1 MRSMRGVAI
10 SSQELEAHLRA
21 YEEAL
26 SAFDAERTAELWG
39 VPGTIVSDSFV
50 GSLDS
55 REAMAAG
62 LQQSYP
68 LYQRLGLHHV
78 AHETLERVDLTD
90 RLLRVRVR
98 WLFYDAA
105 GDVLTD
111 GHYEYLLRR
120 EDEGLR
126 TYVAVAI
133 DEQEKL
139 AQLARRQGIDLE

>member
-1 MRSMRGVAI
+1 VAV
-10 SSQELEAHLRA
+10 SNEELEAHLRA
-21 YEEAL
+21 YQDAL
-26 SAFDAERTAELWG
+26 SAFDAKRSAELWG
-39 VPGTIVSDSFV
+39 VPGTIVSDTFV
-50 GSLDS
+50 GSLNTH
-55 REAMAAG
+55 EAMAAG

-78 AHETLERVDLTD
+78 DHETLERVDLTE
-90 RLLRVRVR
+90 RLLRIRVR

-105 GDVLTD
+105 GQLLTD

-120 EDEGLR
+120 DDEGLR

-139 AQLARRQGIDLE
+139 IQLAQRQGIDLR

>member
-1 MRSMRGVAI
+1 VAV
-10 SSQELEAHLRA
+10 SNEELEAHLRA
-21 YEEAL
+21 YQDAL
-26 SAFDAERTAELWG
+26 SAFDSKRSAELWG
-39 VPGTIVSDSFV
+39 VPGTIVSDTFV
-50 GSLDS
+50 GSLDT

-68 LYQRLGLHHV
+68 FYQRLGLHHV
-78 AHETLERVDLTD
+78 DHETLERVDLTE
-90 RLLRVRVR
+90 RLLRIRVR

-105 GDVLTD
+105 GQLLTD

-120 EDEGLR
+120 DDEGLR

-139 AQLARRQGIDLE
+139 IQLAQRQGIDLG

>member
-1 MRSMRGVAI
+1 VGV
-10 SSQELEAHLRA
+10 SDEELEAHLRA
-21 YEEAL
+21 YEDAL
-26 SAFDAERTAELWG
+26 SAFDAKGTAELWG
-39 VPGTIVSDSFV
+39 VPGTIVSDTFV

-78 AHETLERVDLTD
+78 AHETPERADLTD
-90 RLLRVRVR
+90 RLLRIRIR
-98 WLFYDAA
+98 WLFYNAA
-105 GDVLTD
+105 GELLTD

-120 EDEGLR
+120 DDDGLR

-133 DEQEKL
+133 DEQAKL
-139 AQLARRQGIDLE
+139 TELARRKGIDLGWS

>member
-1 MRSMRGVAI
+1 MAVSNE
-10 SSQELEAHLRA
+10 ELEAHLRA
-21 YEEAL
+21 YQDAL
-26 SAFDAERTAELWG
+26 SAFDAKRSAELWG
-39 VPGTIVSDSFV
+39 VPGTIVSDTFA
-50 GSLDS
+50 GSLDTH
-55 REAMAAG
+55 EEMAAG

-78 AHETLERVDLTD
+78 DHETLERVHLTE
-90 RLLRVRVR
+90 RLLRIRVR

-105 GDVLTD
+105 GQLLTD

-120 EDEGLR
+120 DDEGLR

-139 AQLARRQGIDLE
+139 IQLAQRQGIDLG

>member
-1 MRSMRGVAI
+1 VAV
-10 SSQELEAHLRA
+10 SNEELEAHLRA
-21 YEEAL
+21 YQDAL
-26 SAFDAERTAELWG
+26 SAFDAKSSAELWG
-39 VPGTIVSDSFV
+39 VPGTIVSDTFV
-50 GSLDS
+50 GSLDT

-62 LQQSYP
+62 LQQFYP

-78 AHETLERVDLTD
+78 DHETLERVDLTE
-90 RLLRVRVR
+90 RLLRIRVR

-105 GDVLTD
+105 GQLLTD

-120 EDEGLR
+120 DDEGLR

-139 AQLARRQGIDLE
+139 IQLAQRQGIDLG

>member
-1 MRSMRGVAI
+1 VAI
-10 SSQELEAHLRA
+10 SSEELEAYLRT
-21 YEEAL
+21 YQEAL
-26 SAFDAERTAELWG
+26 SAFDAETTAELWG
-39 VPGTIVSDSFV
+39 VPGTIVSDTLV

-78 AHETLERVDLTD
+78 EHEIVERVDLTD
-90 RLLRVRVR
+90 RMLRIRVR

-105 GDVLTD
+105 GDLLTD
-111 GHYEYLLRR
+111 GHYEYLLRQD
-120 EDEGLR
+120 DEGLR

-139 AQLARRQGIDLE
+139 TELAHRQGIDLGWL